1 MKSFKSLNVLPTEM
15 QEWPTTRRYVELM
28 LGSRFKG
35 PTLRASGSA
44 GLLQALPNHAACG
57 LRAGSG
63 TLPGGAGRGSLRAP
77 APQPASRPQGALAT
91 ALNTGQA

>member
-1 MKSFKSLNVLPTEM
+1 MAHHASV
-15 QEWPTTRRYVELM
+15 R
-28 LGSRFKG
+28 GARFKG

-63 TLPGGAGRGSLRAP
+63 TLPGGAGREAPRSLRAP